1 MQKYRFV
8 VDVQYKNNVRDPR
21 GEMIKR
27 VLNDEYDIP
36 VTSLRLGKSIHLEIE
51 AENEEDAMKLINKA
65 CEKLLV
71 NTVTETYEVR
81 RI

>member
-1 MQKYRFV
+1 MSKYQFV
-8 VDVQYKNNVRDPR
+8 IDIQYKSNVRDPR

-27 VLNDEYDIP
+27 VLNDEYRIP
-36 VTSLRLGKSIHLEIE
+36 ASNLRLGKSVHLEIDAESMEE
-51 AENEEDAMKLINKA
+51 ALKLVDKA

-81 RI
+81 KI

>member
-8 VDVQYKNNVRDPR
+8 VDVQYKSNVRDPR

-27 VLNDEYDIP
+27 ILNDEYDIP
-36 VTSLRLGKSIHLEIE
+36 VTSLRLGKSIHLEKE

>member
-8 VDVQYKNNVRDPR
+8 VDVQYKSNVRDPR

-51 AENEEDAMKLINKA
+51 AENEGDAMKLVSKA